1 MSLYTLSIV
10 LKMTNKTLGI
20 IIIVFGIIALFSE
33 QEFSWVVSAISLGV
47 GAVIFFWK
55 DTDNESNLKK

>member
-1 MSLYTLSIV
+1 
-10 LKMTNKTLGI
+10 MTNKTLGI

-47 GAVIFFWK
+47 GAGIFFWK